1 MPLSEHE
8 QRLLEEM
15 ERSLYHNDADFVA
28 TVGNRG
34 GRRNYRTIVLGV
46 IVAIL
51 GVGVVIAGVAIP
63 QPIVGIIGFVVMFA
77 GVLLAFSSPRRGA
90 VPPADQATPD
100 KAGASPRQGFMDR
113 LNERWD
119 KRQDEQE

>member
-28 TVGNRG
+28 TVGSHG
-34 GRRNYRTIVLGV
+34 GRRNYRTIVIGILVALLGV
-46 IVAIL
+46 AVIIAGVVIRL
-51 GVGVVIAGVAIP
+51 PLVGVV
-63 QPIVGIIGFVVMFA
+63 GFVVMFI
-77 GVLLAFSSPRRGA
+77 GVLLAFSRPKRGGT
-90 VPPADQATPD
+90 ADAPTEPTATATKP
-100 KAGASPRQGFMDR
+100 GFMDR

-119 KRQDEQE
+119 KRQDDGDS

>member
-28 TVGNRG
+28 AVGNRG
-34 GRRNYRTIVLGV
+34 GRRNYRTIVIGLLL
-46 IVAIL
+46 AL
-51 GVGVVIAGVAIP
+51 VGVAVIIAGVAIREP
-63 QPIVGIIGFVVMFA
+63 LIGVVGFVVMFV
-77 GVLLAFSSPRRGA
+77 GVLLAFSR
-90 VPPADQATPD
+90 
-100 KAGASPRQGFMDR
+100 PRQENGPSADDSSPAAARPGFMDR

-119 KRQDEQE
+119 KRQDDSDR

>member
-28 TVGNRG
+28 AVGNRG
-34 GRRNYRTIVLGV
+34 GRRNYRTIVIGLLIALVG
-46 IVAIL
+46 IAAI
-51 GVGVVIAGVAIP
+51 ISGVALRVP
-63 QPIVGIIGFVVMFA
+63 VVGIIGFVVMFV
-77 GVLLAFSSPRRGA
+77 GVLLALSRPRQESGAAADQSSPAAAR
-90 VPPADQATPD
+90 P
-100 KAGASPRQGFMDR
+100 GFMDR

-119 KRQDEQE
+119 KRQDDSDR

>member
-28 TVGNRG
+28 TVGGRG
-34 GRRNYRTIVLGV
+34 GRRNYRTVVLG
-46 IVAIL
+46 ILVAIV
-51 GVGVVIAGVAIP
+51 GVGVIIAGVALRL
-63 QPIVGIIGFVVMFA
+63 PIVGVVGFVVMFV
-77 GVLLAFSSPRRGA
+77 GVLLALSSPRRG
-90 VPPADQATPD
+90 VQQDPRESSDATPR
-100 KAGASPRQGFMDR
+100 PGFMDR

-119 KRQDEQE
+119 KRQDEQ

>member
-28 TVGNRG
+28 TVGTHG
-34 GRRNYRTIVLGV
+34 GRRNYRTIVIGLLIALLGV
-46 IVAIL
+46 AGI
-51 GVGVVIAGVAIP
+51 IAGVALR
-63 QPIVGIIGFVVMFA
+63 QPVIGVVGFVVMFV
-77 GVLLAFSSPRRGA
+77 GVLLAFSR
-90 VPPADQATPD
+90 
-100 KAGASPRQGFMDR
+100 PRQAEGAPAPDPSTAQTRPGFMDR

-119 KRQDEQE
+119 KRQDDNDNQ

>member
-1 MPLSEHE
+1 MPLSEQE

-34 GRRNYRTIVLGV
+34 GRRNYRTVALGILAALLGV
-46 IVAIL
+46 AI
-51 GVGVVIAGVAIP
+51 VIAGVALRL
-63 QPIVGIIGFVVMFA
+63 PIIGVVGFVVMFV
-77 GVLLAFSSPRRGA
+77 GVLIALSTPKRGE
-90 VPPADQATPD
+90 ADSAPHATPAPH
-100 KAGASPRQGFMDR
+100 KQGLMDR

-119 KRQDEQE
+119 KRQDDQE

>member
-34 GRRNYRTIVLGV
+34 GRRNYRTIVIGILVALLGV
-46 IVAIL
+46 A
-51 GVGVVIAGVAIP
+51 VIIGGVAIR
-63 QPIVGIIGFVVMFA
+63 QPLLGVVGFVIMFI
-77 GVLLAFSSPRRGA
+77 GVLLAFSRPKRGVTDA
-90 VPPADQATPD
+90 PAEPAAATSKP
-100 KAGASPRQGFMDR
+100 GFMDR

-119 KRQDEQE
+119 KRQDGDDS

>member
-28 TVGNRG
+28 TVGNGG
-34 GRRNYRTIVLGV
+34 GRRNYRTIVIGLLVALLGV
-46 IVAIL
+46 AVI
-51 GVGVVIAGVAIP
+51 IAGVALR
-63 QPIVGIIGFVVMFA
+63 QPIIGVVGFVVMFV
-77 GVLLAFSSPRRGA
+77 GVLLAISRPRRGVTTA
-90 VPPADQATPD
+90 PDGSQVP
-100 KAGASPRQGFMDR
+100 ASAPRPGFMDR

-119 KRQDEQE
+119 KRQGDESN